1 MTQGG
6 GGDVRRWNVYFEGK
20 YTSTKQGLVP
30 VMSAFPD
37 PGTEDYDEA
46 RRRLHLAKSP
56 GVLVEHE
63 RNRALGKARGWVVGR
78 NMHTSMEAQARI
90 LATQKRLFG
99 WDYKPCEGRPEERA
113 AAALST
119 AVNPVAAAVYRAVAA
134 GQRVDRAQLL
144 LVTGDLC
151 HRTTVLV
158 CASLAC
164 YTYSAVGVDREVIA
178 LVAWDLASAK
188 FAMKRNPQLLDTNR
202 VYCKISTL
210 VGQGL
215 LENVCQRVYRP
226 TSEGRATIAALGRR
240 SM

>member
-6 GGDVRRWNVYFEGK
+6 DARTWNVYFEGK
-20 YTSTKQGLVP
+20 YTSTQHGLVP
-30 VMSAFPD
+30 IMSAFPD
-37 PGTEDYDEA
+37 PGTENADEA
-46 RRRLHLAKSP
+46 RRILHRAKSP

-63 RNRALGKARGWVVGR
+63 RCRALGKARGWIVGR
-78 NMHTSMEAQARI
+78 NMYTSMEAQARI

-99 WDYKPCEGRPEERA
+99 WDYKPCDGRPEERA
-113 AAALST
+113 ADALAA

-134 GQRVDRAQLL
+134 GQRVDRTQLL
-144 LVTGDLC
+144 LVTSGLC

-164 YTYSAVGVDREVIA
+164 RTYSPDGVDRELIA

-188 FAMKRNPQLLDTNR
+188 FAMKRSPELLDTNR
-202 VYCKISTL
+202 VYCKISAL
-210 VGQGL
+210 VGGGL
-215 LENVCQRVYRP
+215 LENVCQRVYRL
-226 TSEGRATIAALGRR
+226 TSEGRATIAALGQR